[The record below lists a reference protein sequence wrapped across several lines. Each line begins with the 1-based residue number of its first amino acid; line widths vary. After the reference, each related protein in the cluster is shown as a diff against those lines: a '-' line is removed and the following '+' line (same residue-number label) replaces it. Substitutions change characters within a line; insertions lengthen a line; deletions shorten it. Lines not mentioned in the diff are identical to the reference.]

1 MVTEEPRVR
10 TVDWGRA
17 DIGISAE
24 VEMVAI
30 NE

>member
-1 MVTEEPRVR
+1 MVTEEPRIR

-17 DIGISAE
+17 DIGILAE
-24 VEMVAI
+24 VEVAAI